1 MTGRPELLH
10 VLGMQQ
16 AGHVDACNL
25 LPFLVLNRSLL
36 TDCPTLGKPDLLH
49 QYLRFRFCK
58 KWESIRWLAAASS
71 RGRLSTR
78 LDHSDC
84 PNFLTWLAAAD
95 RESSSDDGG
104 AEGVEL
110 PGPVSP
116 LLPFALLRSP
126 AAAGRCRRRL
136 PMCLC
141 LCLKHG

>member
-1 MTGRPELLH
+1 
-10 VLGMQQ
+10 MQQ
-16 AGHVDACNL
+16 AGHVMPAVCYHS
-25 LPFLVLNRSLL
+25 LVLIKSLL

-49 QYLRFRFCK
+49 QYLRFLFCK

-84 PNFLTWLAAAD
+84 PNFLTWLAASAAD
-95 RESSSDDGG
+95 TVPSLDDDGS
-104 AEGVEL
+104 EGVEL

-116 LLPFALLRSP
+116 LIPFALLGSP
-126 AAAGRCRRRL
+126 AAAVGCWRRL

-141 LCLKHG
+141 LCLRSG